1 MAQSNIPGKLSV
13 AAMRL
18 QQGIAFKR
26 TIIPPMLT
34 CGVLL
39 PAFGVWILLSDED
52 MPLSGQKGF
61 AGVLLGMGLV
71 VLVAAVFTMLQVRN
85 MMQQQNRR

>member
-1 MAQSNIPGKLSV
+1 MAQSNIPGKLSG

-34 CGVLL
+34 CGVLML
-39 PAFGVWILLSDED
+39 AFGLWILLSGED
-52 MPLSGQKGF
+52 MPLSGQKGLE
-61 AGVLLGMGLV
+61 GVLLGTGGV
-71 VLVAAVFTMLQVRN
+71 VLGAGVFTMLQVRN
-85 MMQQQNRR
+85 MMRQQK

>member
-1 MAQSNIPGKLSV
+1 MAQSNIPGKLSG

-39 PAFGVWILLSDED
+39 PGFGVWILLSGED

-61 AGVLLGMGLV
+61 AGVLIGTGAV
-71 VLVAAVFTMLQVRN
+71 VLAAAIFTMLQVRH
-85 MMQQQNRR
+85 MMQQQKKR

>member
-1 MAQSNIPGKLSV
+1 MAQNNIPGKLSG

-34 CGVLL
+34 CGVLM
-39 PAFGVWILLSDED
+39 PAFGLWILLSGDD

-61 AGVLLGMGLV
+61 AGVLLAMGVV
-71 VLVAAVFTMLQVRN
+71 VLGAGVFTMLQVRD
-85 MMQQQNRR
+85 MMRQQIER

>member
-1 MAQSNIPGKLSV
+1 MAQSNIPGKLSG

-39 PAFGVWILLSDED
+39 PGFGLWILTSGDD
-52 MPLSGQKGF
+52 SPLAGQTSF
-61 AGVLLGMGLV
+61 AGMLLGVGLI
-71 VLVAAVFTMLQVRN
+71 VLAAGVFTMLQVRN
-85 MMQQQNRR
+85 MLRRQNPR